1 MVFTSSIFLFL
12 FLPITLFGYY
22 FINPKFKNG
31 WLFLM
36 SLIFYSWSGIYY
48 ALLFLFSAYVN
59 YLFGLWMS
67 KNNETKTR
75 KLILSCSLIWNLGLL
90 FFFKYFSFVLV
101 NFEKIVK
108 VFIPT
113 FVIEIPKITLPVG
126 ISFFTFQIMS
136 YIIDLY
142 RNQIQVQRKFTNLG
156 LYIMLFPQLIAGPI
170 VRYIDVEKE
179 INDRK
184 VSIDLFD
191 EGIRRFILG
200 FSKKILIANTMGAWA
215 DIVFNTP
222 WDKMSSPMAWLGV
235 FGYSMQIFF
244 DFSAYSDMAIGLGK
258 MLGFNFLE
266 NFNYPYCSTSIQEFW
281 RRWHMSLSQWF
292 RDYLYIPLGGNRK
305 GEKRTYI
312 NLVIVFFCTG
322 LWHGASWNFVIWGLF
337 HVFFIILERIK
348 LKKTLERVPKILQ
361 RVYLLLVISISWVFF
376 RSDNVLNAIIYIK
389 RLFFF
394 KFDHLEYFIIELE
407 NWKLFIAL
415 LAILFSTPLI
425 PKIEKYLLK
434 KLKSE
439 NLRII
444 HEIIVRCGYIII
456 FIIAICF
463 MFGENFNPF
472 IYFRF

>member
-184 VSIDLFD
+184 VNIDLF
-191 EGIRRFILG
+191 E
-200 FSKKILIANTMGAWA
+200 
-215 DIVFNTP
+215 
-222 WDKMSSPMAWLGV
+222 
-235 FGYSMQIFF
+235 
-244 DFSAYSDMAIGLGK
+244 
-258 MLGFNFLE
+258 E
-266 NFNYPYCSTSIQEFW
+266 
-281 RRWHMSLSQWF
+281 
-292 RDYLYIPLGGNRK
+292 
-305 GEKRTYI
+305 
-312 NLVIVFFCTG
+312 
-322 LWHGASWNFVIWGLF
+322 
-337 HVFFIILERIK
+337 
-348 LKKTLERVPKILQ
+348 
-361 RVYLLLVISISWVFF
+361 
-376 RSDNVLNAIIYIK
+376 
-389 RLFFF
+389 
-394 KFDHLEYFIIELE
+394 
-407 NWKLFIAL
+407 
-415 LAILFSTPLI
+415 
-425 PKIEKYLLK
+425 
-434 KLKSE
+434 
-439 NLRII
+439 
-444 HEIIVRCGYIII
+444 
-456 FIIAICF
+456 
-463 MFGENFNPF
+463 
-472 IYFRF
+472 